1 MLLGKV
7 NEDYRLIDMS
17 DRLKSIGP
25 KLSHRCGLIQLIL
38 VGGILL
44 GFTPRGN
51 ALPPA
56 SDIPEEIL
64 RMEIITQ
71 GRSPIDGTALT
82 PDEYA
87 ALLEDPNLRQM
98 IPGTTGR
105 GATAIG
111 PIPPSQIMINRL
123 PVREFLR
130 VIFPF

>member
-1 MLLGKV
+1 
-7 NEDYRLIDMS
+7 MS
-17 DRLKSIGP
+17 DRPQPIGP
-25 KLSHRCGLIQLIL
+25 KLSHRLPSMQLIL

-44 GFTPRGN
+44 GITPLAH

-64 RMEIITQ
+64 RTEIITQ

-87 ALLEDPNLRQM
+87 ALLEDPTVRQM
-98 IPGTTGR
+98 IPAENGS

-111 PIPPSQIMINRL
+111 PIPPGQIMINRL
-123 PVREFLR
+123 PVRELLR